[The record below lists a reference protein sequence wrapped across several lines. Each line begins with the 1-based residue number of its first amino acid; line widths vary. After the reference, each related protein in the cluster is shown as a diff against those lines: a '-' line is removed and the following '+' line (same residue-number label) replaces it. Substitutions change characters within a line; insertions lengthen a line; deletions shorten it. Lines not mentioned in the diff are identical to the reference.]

1 MKKFCVSAGLLAAGA
16 ASIQSVSAQGLDVIS
31 PKAWSV
37 SGTLRGFYDDN
48 YNIAPGKKGSYGA
61 EVSPS
66 VSYNLPLQQTDMG
79 IRYTYGLY
87 YYQDRQDLGVN
98 PFDQTHQVDMWLD
111 HAINERWHINFTD
124 TFASGQ
130 EPELLTPGPA
140 VSAVPFRVNGNNIA
154 NHANIKLDTQWT
166 PLFGTSLHYE
176 NDFYDYQNSGSLTF
190 TQTTNAPAGPLP
202 VIPSNVG
209 KPFFG
214 IPNNSASLAGLLN
227 RVEQN
232 IGLDLNW
239 TLSSKTKLFVG
250 YTFGIANYTG
260 GETIAIFN
268 YLSQPSQ
275 PDGDKHIAYQSD
287 SRDLMTQNVYVG
299 ANHQITENLGIQAQI
314 GAQYNDNYND
324 PLNTSSSTSFAPVAN
339 VSLNYT
345 YTTGSYLQLGVSQS
359 ENSTD
364 VVAPNT
370 SNGSI
375 TEYQYSTV
383 LFADVNQR
391 ITEKLMGSLLGRYA
405 YSTYQGGQFD
415 SSANNEFNVGVN
427 LSYQITRHFSAE
439 VGYNYDDLQSEVPGQ
454 GYSRNRVYI
463 GMGASY

>member
-66 VSYNLPLQQTDMG
+66 ISYNLPLQQTDMG

-130 EPELLTPGPA
+130 EPELLTPGINN
-140 VSAVPFRVNGNNIA
+140 VSAVPIRVNGNNIA

-176 NDFYDYQNSGSLTF
+176 NDFYDYQNSGSPNLVPTVPIG
-190 TQTTNAPAGPLP
+190 TVPL
-202 VIPSNVG
+202 IPSNAG
-209 KPFFG
+209 SPGFATLAS
-214 IPNNSASLAGLLN
+214 PASLAGLLN
-227 RVEQN
+227 RVEQDL
-232 IGLDLNW
+232 GLDFNW

-250 YTFGIANYTG
+250 YTFGIVNYTG
-260 GETIAIFN
+260 GETIADFN
-268 YLSQPSQ
+268 FNSQPAT
-275 PDGDKHIAYQSD
+275 PRNLPYQSD
-287 SRDLMTQNVYVG
+287 SRDLMSQNVYVG
-299 ANHQITENLGIQAQI
+299 ANHQLTENLTIQGQI

-324 PLNTSSSTSFAPVAN
+324 PLNTSSSTSFAPIAN
-339 VSLNYT
+339 LSLDYT
-345 YTTGSYLQLGVSQS
+345 YTTGSYVQLGVSQG

-364 VVAPNT
+364 VVQPNNN
-370 SNGSI
+370 NGSI

-391 ITEKLMGSLLGRYA
+391 ITEKLMGSLLGRYT

-415 SSANNEFNVGVN
+415 SSSDNGFNVGVN

-439 VGYNYDDLQSEVPGQ
+439 VGYNYDDLQSSVPGQ
-454 GYSRNRVYI
+454 GYNRNRVYI